1 MCIIQNSD
9 GKSYI
14 SAKIEAVKHLHAF
27 LLIIAE
33 QRQGPI
39 RLQIAMVYFDVIDD
53 AWLDVVIGI

>member
-33 QRQGPI
+33 LVELLMSQKYAPV
-39 RLQIAMVYFDVIDD
+39 ATFC
-53 AWLDVVIGI
+53 